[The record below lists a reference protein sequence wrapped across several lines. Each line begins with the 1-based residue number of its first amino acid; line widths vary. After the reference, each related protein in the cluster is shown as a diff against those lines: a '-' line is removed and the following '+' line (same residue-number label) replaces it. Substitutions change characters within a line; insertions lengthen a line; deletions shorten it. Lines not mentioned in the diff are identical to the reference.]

1 MYQSLLRYPII
12 GITLIAFSLLPIWIT
27 PSIAGV
33 TFKPPGTQAPQ
44 RSSGGASRDGNIC
57 GFTTTKATNSV
68 TVTPLIPTTNIGLT
82 VAEHPTIFVYV
93 PGTKAQQALFTL
105 QDDGSKTYYQTTLNL
120 PQKPGVMEVKLPS
133 SVPALKTGKN
143 YKWSL
148 VMICTEELETDSPWV
163 GGWIHRVEADRS
175 LINQSNRPI
184 SLDLISKLAETGIWY
199 DSLSMLAEL
208 RRSQPNN
215 LSLKNAWEEL
225 LKSAD
230 LNVVANEPLT
240 N

>member
-1 MYQSLLRYPII
+1 MYQSLLRYSTI
-12 GITLIAFSLLPIWIT
+12 GITLITFCLLPIWIT
-27 PSIAGV
+27 PSRAGV
-33 TFKPPGTQAPQ
+33 TFKPPGAQAPK

-57 GFTTTKATNSV
+57 GFTSKASKNV
-68 TVTPLIPTTNIGLT
+68 TLTPLIPTTNIGLT
-82 VAEHPTIFVYV
+82 VAEHPRIFVYV
-93 PGTKAQQALFTL
+93 PGTKAQKALFTL
-105 QDDGSKTYYQTTLNL
+105 EDDGGKTYYQTTLNL
-120 PQKPGVMEVKLPS
+120 PQKQGVMEVKVPT
-133 SVPALKTGKN
+133 SVPALQKDKN

-163 GGWIHRVEADRS
+163 GGWIRRVED
-175 LINQSNRPI
+175 NRTLSSQNSIPI

-215 LSLKNAWEEL
+215 LSLNNAWEEL

-230 LNVVANEPLT
+230 LNAIANEPLV

>member
-1 MYQSLLRYPII
+1 
-12 GITLIAFSLLPIWIT
+12 
-27 PSIAGV
+27 
-33 TFKPPGTQAPQ
+33 
-44 RSSGGASRDGNIC
+44 
-57 GFTTTKATNSV
+57 
-68 TVTPLIPTTNIGLT
+68 
-82 VAEHPTIFVYV
+82 
-93 PGTKAQQALFTL
+93 
-105 QDDGSKTYYQTTLNL
+105 
-120 PQKPGVMEVKLPS
+120 
-133 SVPALKTGKN
+133 
-143 YKWSL
+143 
-148 VMICTEELETDSPWV
+148 MICTEELETDSPWV